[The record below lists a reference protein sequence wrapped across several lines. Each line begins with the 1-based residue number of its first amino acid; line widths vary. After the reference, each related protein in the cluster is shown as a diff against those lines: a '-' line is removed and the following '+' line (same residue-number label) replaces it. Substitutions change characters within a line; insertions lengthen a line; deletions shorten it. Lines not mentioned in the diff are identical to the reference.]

1 MLFYMHLCKYQKN
14 AMHIDCRFIT
24 LDINRC
30 TKCAFESNHNATF
43 DDENTQ
49 YASYSW
55 FRISEFFIPDVDVII
70 YDSPINETCYYILL
84 NVDNSIYFNTL
95 TQWHQP

>member
-1 MLFYMHLCKYQKN
+1 MSSDIFISILRNVILYAFVQISKN
-14 AMHIDCRFIT
+14 AMH
-24 LDINRC
+24 INRC

-70 YDSPINETCYYILL
+70 YDSHLHNDINL
-84 NVDNSIYFNTL
+84 NQTVFTSVA
-95 TQWHQP
+95 

>member
-1 MLFYMHLCKYQKN
+1 MSSDIFISILRNVILYAFVQISKN

-43 DDENTQ
+43 DDENAP
-49 YASYSW
+49 YASYS
-55 FRISEFFIPDVDVII
+55 
-70 YDSPINETCYYILL
+70 
-84 NVDNSIYFNTL
+84 
-95 TQWHQP
+95 